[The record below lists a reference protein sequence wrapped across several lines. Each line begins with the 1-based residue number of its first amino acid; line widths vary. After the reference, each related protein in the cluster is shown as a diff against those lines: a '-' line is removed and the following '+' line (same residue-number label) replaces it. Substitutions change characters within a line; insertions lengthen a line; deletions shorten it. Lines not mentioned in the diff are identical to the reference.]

1 VSIPVDLAALAD
13 QISRC
18 GSSALLVTTSTTGP
32 PHIASV
38 IVTLDGE
45 CLVMRAG
52 KKTHANAAEHPA
64 VALVWTAGLDD
75 GYCLIVDAIAQQEL
89 VPAETLVVEPTAA
102 VLHRLAAAPTGS

>member
-1 VSIPVDLAALAD
+1 MSIPVDLAALPD
-13 QISRC
+13 QISQC

-38 IVTLDGE
+38 IVTLDGN
-45 CLVMRAG
+45 CLAMRAG
-52 KKTHANAAEHPA
+52 KKTRANAAEHPA

-75 GYCLIVDAIAQQEL
+75 GYCLIVDAIARRT
-89 VPAETLVVEPTAA
+89 PMPSETLVVEPTAA